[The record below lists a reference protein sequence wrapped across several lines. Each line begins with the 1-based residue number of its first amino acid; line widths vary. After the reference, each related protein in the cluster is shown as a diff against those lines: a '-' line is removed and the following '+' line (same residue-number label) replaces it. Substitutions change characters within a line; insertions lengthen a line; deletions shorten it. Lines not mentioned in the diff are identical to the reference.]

1 MCFTRLAQAS
11 IFSFVT
17 LCHNSCLLKKAF
29 CISLL
34 DMMQNSDV
42 QHMEGEEGSIGATGA
57 LASSLGSVI
66 ANPLESADLPS
77 TGIPFV
83 STNDESLPAV

>member
-1 MCFTRLAQAS
+1 
-11 IFSFVT
+11 
-17 LCHNSCLLKKAF
+17 
-29 CISLL
+29 
-34 DMMQNSDV
+34 MQNADV

-77 TGIPFV
+77 TGIPLI
-83 STNDESLPAV
+83 STNDETLPAVEGSVPSTPAASFRQR